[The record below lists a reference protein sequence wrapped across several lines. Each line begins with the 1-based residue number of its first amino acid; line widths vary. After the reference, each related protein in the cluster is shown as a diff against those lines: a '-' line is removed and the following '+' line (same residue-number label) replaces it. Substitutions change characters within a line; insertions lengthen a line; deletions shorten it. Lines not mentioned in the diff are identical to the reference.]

1 MRRNDGRRRFT
12 DYCVSRDMHHYI
24 ALAIFSPVPR
34 RPRFCY
40 CHPYRIIRIAGST
53 ARPSSYFRGSRR
65 LLLSTLSRVH
75 LGMSAYVENG
85 RFCAFRKQV
94 RTSIIAGIKL
104 FHINTAPT
112 LRAQGRSGQSTLSDD
127 PALQAPARSTR
138 ERGQRVRGSSSSSH
152 WWLLLV
158 GLIAAVLC
166 VPFIRTVL
174 GWAMRVYC

>member
-1 MRRNDGRRRFT
+1 MIKES
-12 DYCVSRDMHHYI
+12 CVSDNWEDKPAKLYLKDRNAHWTVKFTKAKPKNVIWYAGHNGNVGGT
-24 ALAIFSPVPR
+24 A
-34 RPRFCY
+34 
-40 CHPYRIIRIAGST
+40 HPACD
-53 ARPSSYFRGSRR
+53 FRGIPPAAI
-65 LLLSTLSRVH
+65 VH
-75 LGMSAYVENG
+75 AVPEFIWGMSAYTKNIQ
-85 RFCAFRKQV
+85 FCIFRKRV

-138 ERGQRVRGSSSSSH
+138 ERGVRGSSSSSR